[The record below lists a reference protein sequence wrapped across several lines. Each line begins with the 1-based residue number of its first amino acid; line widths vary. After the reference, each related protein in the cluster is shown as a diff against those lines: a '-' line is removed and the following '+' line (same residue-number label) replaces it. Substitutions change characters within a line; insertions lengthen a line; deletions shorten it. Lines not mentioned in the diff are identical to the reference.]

1 MQIPGNLSK
10 LKQRDHCKPLY
21 HNCKQSCFTLVSFS
35 KSSDL
40 SSFVENKH
48 KKKYRI
54 AGFMYNL
61 RTHLQPVS
69 LKKLETDFFDTGF
82 FTNVQSLGDAVPL
95 SLSSCVEPF
104 SLK

>member
-1 MQIPGNLSK
+1 MLHTSFFFQNQVTLS
-10 LKQRDHCKPLY
+10 
-21 HNCKQSCFTLVSFS
+21 N
-35 KSSDL
+35 
-40 SSFVENKH
+40 FVENKY

-61 RTHLQPVS
+61 RTHLQSVS
-69 LKKLETDFFDTGF
+69 LKKLETDFLETGF
-82 FTNVQSLGDAVPL
+82 LTNVQSLGDAVPL